1 VLQQKTKR
9 EHRVK
14 REHREKREHRVKR
27 EKKSVEM
34 KFREKNKQLI
44 LGGPASFF

>member
-1 VLQQKTKR
+1 M
-9 EHRVK
+9 K
-14 REHREKREHRVKR
+14 REHREKREERAEKREHKVKR

-34 KFREKNKQLI
+34 KLREKNKQFI